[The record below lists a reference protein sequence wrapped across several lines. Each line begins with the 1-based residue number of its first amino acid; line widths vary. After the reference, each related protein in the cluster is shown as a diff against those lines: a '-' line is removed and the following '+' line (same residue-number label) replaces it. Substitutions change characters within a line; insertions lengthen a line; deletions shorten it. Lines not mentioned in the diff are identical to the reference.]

1 MRCKKCRCTLL
12 TDFAAAADDEPLRKR
27 EEEESKGPA
36 VIMVVNCHG
45 GRVIP
50 TAEICEELVVSNTCL
65 ALEDKSIIY
74 IKEDSLP
81 LWIDTRVQMVFI
93 YTRRS
98 WNIIEI
104 TSRCTRL
111 FLWGLVVLFILITV
125 TDILFLLYNNYN
137 NYRLA
142 GPRGKSFAQTILVLQ
157 DSVFSTFSL
166 VL

>member
-1 MRCKKCRCTLL
+1 MRCKKCRCTLM
-12 TDFAAAADDEPLRKR
+12 TDFAAADEPLSKR

-36 VIMVVNCHG
+36 VVVNCHG

-50 TAEICEELVVSNTCL
+50 AAKICEELVVSNTCL

-81 LWIDTRVQMVFI
+81 LWIDTRVQKVFI
-93 YTRRS
+93 YTCRS

-104 TSRCTRL
+104 TSRCTIL

-142 GPRGKSFAQTILVLQ
+142 GPRGKSFAQTIHVLQ
-157 DSVFSTFSL
+157 DSVLSTFSL